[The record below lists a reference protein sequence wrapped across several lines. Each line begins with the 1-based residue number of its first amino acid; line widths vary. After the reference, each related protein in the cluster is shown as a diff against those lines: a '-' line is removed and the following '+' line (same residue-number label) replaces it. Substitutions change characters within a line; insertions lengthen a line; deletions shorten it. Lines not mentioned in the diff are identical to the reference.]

1 MCVADWMK
9 MEDTYF
15 KNVNMQ
21 NTCGLWRELNLEGL
35 REQLAG
41 KGSAYHVVMHI
52 IELKQPT
59 QLKVLLFLSNW
70 WF

>member
-21 NTCGLWRELNLEGL
+21 NRCGLWRELNLEGM
-35 REQLAG
+35 RA
-41 KGSAYHVVMHI
+41 
-52 IELKQPT
+52 
-59 QLKVLLFLSNW
+59 LSMQKSP
-70 WF
+70 